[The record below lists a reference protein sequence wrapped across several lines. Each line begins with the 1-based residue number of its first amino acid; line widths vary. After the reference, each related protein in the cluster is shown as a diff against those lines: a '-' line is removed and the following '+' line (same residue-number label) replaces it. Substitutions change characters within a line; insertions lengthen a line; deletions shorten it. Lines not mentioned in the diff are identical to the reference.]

1 MAGKLNIFQR
11 VMLQWDE
18 MHPYNAVHVVRLP
31 QPLQRQRLTCI
42 ARETLEGYGLTN
54 LSVNRAE
61 NVFNYRGGAADIEIK
76 VISASKDTLSDL
88 HNEIELQLNTPF
100 TGKSTVTPFRFFVVC
115 EKEYF
120 YLGLTYWHF
129 ISDAE
134 TIVFLLKD
142 MTKRYMD
149 EKRAGIFRP
158 LNLYPGTY
166 CRMIRIKPKS
176 LMAWIFTFPASV
188 AAIKA
193 SFRPRYRDL
202 NDFRNGFVSFSIK
215 ESGFRTLLA
224 ARKILGITLNDL
236 FLALLLKALSRFTAE
251 RLQEPRRRM
260 ISVASIV
267 NIRKDL
273 IVDTSK
279 TFGLFLGLFTVS
291 NMVPPDM
298 LLEDLAR
305 DISCQTIKIKKH
317 QLYLRAMAELGLAQ
331 VIISGLTPARQKKFY
346 PKNYPLLGGIT
357 NINLNTLWSQEDEKP
372 PEYYLRAVSTGPV
385 SPLVFSI
392 TTTGDVLNI
401 GVSYRTTLFSK
412 MDIEKIILEFS
423 ETIYTYEGPLNA

>member
-1 MAGKLNIFQR
+1 MADKLNIFQR

-61 NVFNYRGGAADIEIK
+61 NVFKYRGGAADIEIK

-100 TGKSTVTPFRFFVVC
+100 TGKSTVTPFRFFVVS
-115 EKEYF
+115 EKNSFYF
-120 YLGLTYWHF
+120 GLTYWHL

-134 TIVFLLKD
+134 AIVFLLKD
-142 MTKRYMD
+142 MMKRYMD

-158 LNLYPGTY
+158 LNLYPATY
-166 CRMIRIKPKS
+166 CRTIRIKPKS
-176 LMAWIFTFPASV
+176 LMGWIFTLPAYV
-188 AAIKA
+188 AGIKA
-193 SFRPRYRDL
+193 SFRPRYKNL
-202 NDFRNGFVSFSIK
+202 NDFSNSFVSFSIK
-215 ESGFRTLLA
+215 ETGFRALLA
-224 ARKILGITLNDL
+224 AKKILGITLNDL
-236 FLALLLKALSRFTAE
+236 FLALLLKALSSFTSE
-251 RLQEPRRRM
+251 RLQESRRRM

-273 IVDTSK
+273 IMDTSK

-291 NMVPPDM
+291 NAVVPGTQ
-298 LLEDLAR
+298 LEDLAR
-305 DISCQTIKIKKH
+305 DVSCQTLKVKKY
-317 QLYLRAMAELGLAQ
+317 QLYLRALAELGLARA
-331 VIISGLTPARQKKFY
+331 ILSSLTPQRQKKFY

-357 NINLNTLWSQEDEKP
+357 NINLNTLWNQEDEKK

-392 TTTGDVLNI
+392 TTTGEVLNV
-401 GVSYRTTLFSK
+401 GVSYRTSLFSRI
-412 MDIEKIILEFS
+412 DIEKIISEFS
-423 ETIYTYEGPLNA
+423 ETVYTMKDL

>member
-31 QPLQRQRLTCI
+31 QPLQQQRLVCI
-42 ARETLEGYGLTN
+42 AKATLEGYGLTN
-54 LSVNRAE
+54 LSVNRTE
-61 NVFNYRGGAADIEIK
+61 NIFNYRGGAVDIEIK
-76 VISASKDTLSDL
+76 VLSASNSVLSDL

-100 TGKSTVTPFRFFVVC
+100 TGKSTAPPFRFFVVC
-115 EKEYF
+115 EKNSF

-134 TIVFLLKD
+134 MIVFLLKD
-142 MTKRYMD
+142 MTKRYLD
-149 EKRAGIFRP
+149 EKTAGIFRP
-158 LNLYPGTY
+158 LNLYPETY
-166 CRMIRIKPKS
+166 CRIIRIKPKS
-176 LMAWIFTFPASV
+176 LIGWFYTLPASI

-193 SFRPRYRDL
+193 SFRPRHRDL
-202 NDFRNGFVSFSIK
+202 NDFSNGFVSFAIK
-215 ESGFRTLLA
+215 EVGFRALLRA
-224 ARKILGITLNDL
+224 GKILGVTLNDL
-236 FLALLLKALSRFTAE
+236 FLALLLKTLSRFTPE
-251 RLQEPRRRM
+251 RLQEPRRRR
-260 ISVASIV
+260 ITVACIV

-291 NMVPPDM
+291 SAIPPD
-298 LLEDLAR
+298 LRLEDLIR
-305 DISCQTIKIKKH
+305 DISCQTLKIKKY
-317 QLYLRAMAELGLAQ
+317 QLYLRALTELGLSQ
-331 VIISGLTPARQKKFY
+331 VILSRLTPARQRKFY

-385 SPLVFSI
+385 SPLIFSI

-401 GVSYRTTLFSK
+401 GVSYRTSLFSK
-412 MDIEKIILEFS
+412 TDIEKIISEFS
-423 ETIYTYEGPLNA
+423 ETIYTMKGL